1 MKGSRIEK
9 NKRERIRENVREIK
23 MQLRTDYKKKRAA
36 ISPDEKSAMDAEI
49 VRRIIG
55 LRSYSYADNLLLYY
69 PLPEEIDVLPL
80 AAQAIADGKAVYFP
94 ISWEKGIMEFRRVV
108 DLNSEFTLG
117 KFGIKEPSNK
127 CPLLDKSE
135 VKGASLVIMPA
146 LSFDRDGYRLGY
158 GKGYYDRY
166 LIDLSASVIGVVYDS
181 MLADRLPR
189 GKFDRHA
196 DLVLTEKQL
205 IIV

>member
-36 ISPDEKSAMDAEI
+36 ITPDEKSAMDAEI

-55 LRSYSYADNLLLYY
+55 LRSYNYADNLLLYY

-80 AAQAIADGKAVYFP
+80 AAQAIADGKSVYFP
-94 ISWEKGIMEFRRVV
+94 VSWEKGIMEFRRVV
-108 DLNSEFTLG
+108 DLNSEFSLG
-117 KFGIKEPSNK
+117 KFGIKEPNDK
-127 CPLLDKSE
+127 CPLLDKSA

-181 MLADRLPR
+181 LLAERLPR